1 MYPVCFGVFDSK
13 TNENWIWFM
22 QLLRQAIGSPT
33 GLAICTDAG
42 QAVMIGVKEVFPGD
56 EHGECMFHLVSK
68 FKKKFHGKV
77 FDDHLWAAAYSCN
90 PYVFDKLWVA
100 MEAAKPAATAYLRK
114 WHNRLWSRS

>member
-1 MYPVCFGVFDSK
+1 
-13 TNENWIWFM
+13 M